1 MQNFSHLTPGER
13 SDLELCGITAPE
25 QLGRI
30 SAEQLWADLQKAQ
43 SFFPE
48 HRLSLTPQRIAR
60 LCPAQPEAPAEQP
73 AAAEPQQQKEITA
86 WDELRPLQTPKINAA
101 FKRRTGAS
109 HTDSH
114 DGTIEVI
121 DRERGVPVKKVEKIN
136 GLSKHFHAVHCTH
149 SWRTYFGALATLLVF
164 PALIGLIAV
173 PVLLLTDQA
182 PTLSPLLYGAGF
194 AALVI
199 PYLIYVHMATC
210 SVCHMNIFSFK
221 AYTRN
226 RAAHHLPLLGY
237 TFATALHILLF
248 FQYRCPACGTQQKL
262 FGRHRGRPHHH

>member
-1 MQNFSHLTPGER
+1 MQTDTYLSPGER
-13 SDLELCGITAPE
+13 SDLELCGITSTN
-25 QLGRI
+25 QLARI

-43 SFFPE
+43 HFFPQ
-48 HRLSLTPQRIAR
+48 HRLSLTPQR
-60 LCPAQPEAPAEQP
+60 LAQICGGQQQAEQP
-73 AAAEPQQQKEITA
+73 AAEPQQQNEPTA
-86 WDELRPLQTPKINAA
+86 WDELQPLQAPQIRAA
-101 FKRRTGAS
+101 FKHRTS
-109 HTDSH
+109 SRTDSH
-114 DGTIEVI
+114 DGTVEVL
-121 DRERGVPVKKVEKIN
+121 DKERGIPVKKAEKVN

-164 PALIGLIAV
+164 PALVGLVAV
-173 PVLLLTDQA
+173 PVMLLSEQA
-182 PTLSPLLYGAGF
+182 PQLSPLMYGAGF

-199 PYLIYVHMATC
+199 PYLIYVHTVTC

-237 TFATALHILLF
+237 TFATALHILIF

-262 FGRHRGRPHHH
+262 FGRRHGRPHHH